1 MALQVWSDGLLDES
15 KVAQEVYD
23 LVNEAKAKIGA
34 NNIDSDAVTLF
45 CGNAVLPYAFA
56 YVRACFAFSR
66 FFWQPHAHSSHPAQ
80 AFRRHEEPVHRHRE
94 GVA

>member
-1 MALQVWSDGLLDES
+1 LRYAVGGSDVVLQVWSDGLLDES
-15 KVAQEVYD
+15 KVAQEVYH

-34 NNIDSDAVTLF
+34 NNIDADAVTLF

-66 FFWQPHAHSSHPAQ
+66 SFLSPRSGFPTA
-80 AFRRHEEPVHRHRE
+80 
-94 GVA
+94 